1 MPTGRSGI
9 GALLM
14 ILAMLCFASM
24 DALSKFLVQAYPV
37 VQVMWL
43 RYLCFAGFALLV
55 TRRRGIGRAMRSRRP
70 WLQGGR
76 AALAV
81 VEAGVFVLAFRYL
94 PLAEAHAIGAAS
106 PLVVIAL
113 SAPLLGERV
122 DLARWAAVLAGFGG
136 VLIILHPGFDT
147 PDWPLLLPLAGAV
160 LWGLYQILVRL
171 CARTDHS
178 DTTLLWSAAGGVVL
192 TGVLAVME
200 WKTPSAGA
208 TLLLVAAGLLGAVA
222 HYALIKALE
231 FAQAAAVQPYSY
243 TLLLW
248 VSVLGFLVFGDVPTL
263 WTLAGG
269 AVVVASGIFAW
280 SVERRGTPVA
290 TGQPQS
296 RAAHLP

>member
-178 DTTLLWSAAGGVVL
+178 DTTLLWSAAG
-192 TGVLAVME
+192 
-200 WKTPSAGA
+200 
-208 TLLLVAAGLLGAVA
+208 LLGAVA